1 MEVFEMIAIGSNI
14 KKYRKKRKIT
24 QEQFAEVLGVSD
36 QAVSRWENGT
46 TYPDIELLPTIA
58 LYFGVTLDELM
69 GMEGIKDESDIE
81 DIMNRRKE
89 FRSHGEVVK
98 SYEMLR
104 EAVKRYPNNYQL
116 ILALAADLQ
125 YANVYNDEIRLKNLQ
140 EAESLMDRV
149 LNECTDSEQI
159 REAKIGKIFNCIW
172 LERREEAAAIA
183 ETLPGMNEC
192 RESYLLHIYTGE
204 KFRTFCREYLEDLYI
219 DMHLAI
225 DSYGDKFCE
234 DATIT
239 NRERIAIC
247 EKELALTELIFD
259 GNPAAYSSWI
269 MDSHEY
275 IALFAC
281 ADGDTELALSHLEAA
296 KDAAVACDTLQDEV
310 PYTSAL
316 MRGRSYKSEDQ
327 CKNYTHTEKERLLS
341 FMEEK
346 GFDIIRGTERFQ
358 NLEKALRK
366 DQKLSEP

>member
-1 MEVFEMIAIGSNI
+1 MIAIGSNI

-89 FRSHGEVVK
+89 FRSRGEVVK

-104 EAVKRYPNNYQL
+104 KAVKRYPNNYQL

-125 YANVYNDEIRLKNLQ
+125 FANVYNDEIRLKNLQ

-149 LNECTDSEQI
+149 LNECTDPEQI
-159 REAKIGKIFNCIW
+159 REAKISKIFNCIW

-192 RESYLLHIYTGE
+192 RESYLLQIYTGE
-204 KFRTFCREYLEDLYI
+204 KFRTFCREYLEDLYV
-219 DMHLAI
+219 DMYLAI

-234 DATIT
+234 DATLT
-239 NRERIAIC
+239 NRERIAIF
-247 EKELALTELIFD
+247 EKELALTELVFD

-269 MDSHEY
+269 KDDHAR

-281 ADGDTELALSHLEAA
+281 AEGDTELALSHLEAA
-296 KDAAVACDTLQDEV
+296 KDAAIACDTLPDEV

-316 MRGRSYKSEDQ
+316 MRGRSYRSEEQ
-327 CKNYTHTEKERLLS
+327 CKNYTHTEQEGLLS
-341 FMEEK
+341 FIEQK
-346 GFDIIRGTERFQ
+346 GFDVIRGTERFR
-358 NLEKALRK
+358 NLEKALRGN
-366 DQKLSEP
+366 QESSES

>member
-1 MEVFEMIAIGSNI
+1 MIAIGSNI

-46 TYPDIELLPTIA
+46 SYPDIELLPTIA

-69 GMEGIKDESDIE
+69 GMEAIKDESDIE

-104 EAVKRYPNNYQL
+104 EAVKRYPNNYKL

-204 KFRTFCREYLEDLYI
+204 KFRTFCREYLEDLYV
-219 DMHLAI
+219 DMYLAI

-234 DATIT
+234 DATLT
-239 NRERIAIC
+239 NRERIAIF

-269 MDSHEY
+269 KDDHAR

-281 ADGDTELALSHLEAA
+281 AEGDTELALSHLEAA
-296 KDAAVACDTLQDEV
+296 KDAAAMCDTLPDEV

-316 MRGRSYKSEDQ
+316 MRGRSYRSEEQ

-358 NLEKALRK
+358 NVKKLLQGDRG
-366 DQKLSEP
+366 LSEK

>member
-1 MEVFEMIAIGSNI
+1 MIAIGSNI
-14 KKYRKKRKIT
+14 KKYRKQRRIT
-24 QEQFAEVLGVSD
+24 QEQLAEVLGVSD

-58 LYFGVTLDELM
+58 LYFGITLDELM
-69 GMEGIKDESDIE
+69 GMEAIKDESDIE

-104 EAVKRYPNNYQL
+104 EAVKRYPNNYKL

-125 YANVYNDEIRLKNLQ
+125 FANVYNDEIRLKNLQ

-159 REAKIGKIFNCIW
+159 REAKISKIFNCIW

-192 RESYLLHIYTGE
+192 RESHLLHIYTGE

-219 DMHLAI
+219 DMYLAI

-234 DATIT
+234 DATLT
-239 NRERIAIC
+239 NRERIAIF
-247 EKELALTELIFD
+247 EKKLALTEIIFD

-269 MDSHEY
+269 KDDHAY
-275 IALFAC
+275 IALLAC

-316 MRGRSYKSEDQ
+316 MRGSRYRSEDQ
-327 CKNYTHTEKERLLS
+327 CKNYTHTEQEGLLS
-341 FMEEK
+341 FIEQK
-346 GFDIIRGTERFQ
+346 GFDVIRGTERFQ
-358 NLEKALRK
+358 NVEKALRG
-366 DQKLSEP
+366 E

>member
-1 MEVFEMIAIGSNI
+1 MIAIGSNI
-14 KKYRKKRKIT
+14 KIHRKQRKIT
-24 QEQFAEVLGVSD
+24 QEQLAEVLGVSD
-36 QAVSRWENGT
+36 QAVSRWENGS

-58 LYFGVTLDELM
+58 LYFGITLDELM
-69 GMEGIKDESDIE
+69 GMEAIKDESDIE

-104 EAVKRYPNNYQL
+104 EAVKRYPNNYKL

-125 YANVYNDEIRLKNLQ
+125 FANVYNDEIRLKNLQ

-159 REAKIGKIFNCIW
+159 REAKISKIFNCIW

-204 KFRTFCREYLEDLYI
+204 KLRTFCREYLEDLYI

-234 DATIT
+234 DATLT
-239 NRERIAIC
+239 NRERIAIF
-247 EKELALTELIFD
+247 EKKLALTELIFD

-269 MDSHEY
+269 KDDHAY

-296 KDAAVACDTLQDEV
+296 KDAAVACDTLPDEV

-316 MRGRSYKSEDQ
+316 MRGSRYRSEDQ
-327 CKNYTHTEKERLLS
+327 CKNYTHTEQEGLLS
-341 FMEEK
+341 FIKQK
-346 GFDIIRGTERFQ
+346 GFDVIRGTERFR
-358 NLEKALRK
+358 NVEKALRG
-366 DQKLSEP
+366 E

>member
-1 MEVFEMIAIGSNI
+1 MIAIGNNI

-24 QEQFAEVLGVSD
+24 QEQLAEVLGVSD

-69 GMEGIKDESDIE
+69 GMEAIKDESDIE

-89 FRSHGEVVK
+89 FRSRGEVVK

-104 EAVKRYPNNYQL
+104 EAVKRYPNNYKL

-125 YANVYNDEIRLKNLQ
+125 FANVYNDEIRLKNLQ

-234 DATIT
+234 DATLT
-239 NRERIAIC
+239 NRERIAIF

-310 PYTSAL
+310 SYTSAL

-358 NLEKALRK
+358 NVEMALRG
-366 DQKLSEP
+366 DQESSGK

>member
-1 MEVFEMIAIGSNI
+1 MIAIGSNI

-69 GMEGIKDESDIE
+69 GMEALKDESDIE

-89 FRSHGEVVK
+89 FRSRGEVVK

-104 EAVKRYPNNYQL
+104 KAVKRYPNNYKL
-116 ILALAADLQ
+116 ILALVADLQ
-125 YANVYNDEIRLKNLQ
+125 YANVYNDDIWLKNLQ
-140 EAESLMDRV
+140 EAESLIDRV
-149 LNECTDSEQI
+149 LNECTDPEQI
-159 REAKIGKIFNCIW
+159 TEAKICKFFNCLW

-192 RESYLLHIYTGE
+192 RESHLLHAYTGE
-204 KFRTFCREYLEDLYI
+204 KFRTFCREYLEDLFV
-219 DMHLAI
+219 DMYLAI

-234 DATIT
+234 DATLT
-239 NRERIAIC
+239 NRERIAIF

-269 MDSHEY
+269 KDDHAY

-296 KDAAVACDTLQDEV
+296 KDAAVACDTLPDEV

-316 MRGRSYKSEDQ
+316 MRGRSYRSEEQ
-327 CKNYTHTEKERLLS
+327 CKNYTHTEQEGLLS
-341 FMEEK
+341 FIEQK
-346 GFDIIRGTERFQ
+346 GFDIIRGTERFR
-358 NLEKALRK
+358 NLEKALRG
-366 DQKLSEP
+366 DQRLSEK

>member
-1 MEVFEMIAIGSNI
+1 MIAIGSNI

-89 FRSHGEVVK
+89 LRSRGEVVK

-104 EAVKRYPNNYQL
+104 KAVKRYPNNYQL

-125 YANVYNDEIRLKNLQ
+125 FANVYNDEIRLKNLQ
-140 EAESLMDRV
+140 EAESLMNRV
-149 LNECTDSEQI
+149 LNECTDPEQI
-159 REAKIGKIFNCIW
+159 REAKISKIFNCIW

-204 KFRTFCREYLEDLYI
+204 KFRTFCREYLEDLYV
-219 DMHLAI
+219 DMYLAI

-234 DATIT
+234 DATLT
-239 NRERIAIC
+239 NRERIAIF
-247 EKELALTELIFD
+247 EKELALTELVFD

-269 MDSHEY
+269 KDDHAR

-296 KDAAVACDTLQDEV
+296 KDAAIACDTLPDEV

-316 MRGRSYKSEDQ
+316 MRGRSYRSEEQ
-327 CKNYTHTEKERLLS
+327 CKNYTHTEQEGLLG
-341 FMEEK
+341 FIEQK

-366 DQKLSEP
+366 DQKLSES